1 MVRGGESIH
10 EAAMLDGAGA
20 WRRFLHVTRPQVSP
34 ALLFVGVT
42 GVVYSMQAF
51 GHAYLLQNWQQQDS
65 LLFYVLHIHR
75 SAFEHH
81 RMGYAEALAWTLFAV
96 LILFTGAAVLSTR
109 RRVHYDFE
117 ERGL

>member
-1 MVRGGESIH
+1 MCCTSTGPPSSI
-10 EAAMLDGAGA
+10 D
-20 WRRFLHVTRPQVSP
+20 
-34 ALLFVGVT
+34 
-42 GVVYSMQAF
+42 
-51 GHAYLLQNWQQQDS
+51 
-65 LLFYVLHIHR
+65 
-75 SAFEHH
+75 